1 MGVRKWR
8 KRILVTSATIAEL
21 VKRLEARVGGNVKV
35 GEWPIEW
42 AAASGQTGLSLCLSL
57 AVLAAATF
65 LWKTEETRILS
76 ERERVSLLIDTE
88 TREKAVGGWSANY
101 RSSRRFVWTLSKEV
115 LVSARVKGKAAKL
128 PPALTCPFR
137 AKTMESLV

>member
-65 LWKTEETRILS
+65 LWKTEETRTLS
-76 ERERVSLLIDTE
+76 ERERE
-88 TREKAVGGWSANY
+88 RECL
-101 RSSRRFVWTLSKEV
+101 SS
-115 LVSARVKGKAAKL
+115 
-128 PPALTCPFR
+128 
-137 AKTMESLV
+137 